1 MQHPCQCIAA
11 VGSTAQGQASS
22 HFLAACGHRLVLV
35 DVNDSKI
42 VSEWSSAIPTTN
54 IAEAPENDDG
64 ERPKKK
70 QKTAPLVKPAS
81 IIKLTVSPDQAHAV
95 VVTDD
100 KYVRVFSVGNGKLEE
115 ISQRCMPKRP
125 CAFQVLPDNAT
136 IICSDKFGDVYSLP
150 LLLPTASEDV
160 SMVADTALESAT
172 IQADE
177 PAFKPSASNLTVH
190 TKRNRKALEAQMQ
203 QKAFSAKKEPLK
215 FDHKLL
221 LGHVSMLTDVAFAT
235 RNVDGRER
243 GYIITA
249 DRDEHI
255 RVSRGPP
262 QSHVIEGYCL
272 GHKEFVSKVCL
283 IPGTDLLV
291 SGGGENELYVW
302 DWSALTLKRKIQLTG
317 EMVNTAGS
325 DTEALQQVDGET
337 VIQAGSSKKDVAVS
351 GMWIVPCLAA
361 HGGTETALVVAIER
375 SPMLLAIPVNQLD
388 LSRGQDVAI
397 TKLDLGHPPL
407 DLACIGNSAVVSL
420 DVREEGQSRFQAIK
434 LQEVKE
440 QAVIRCAR
448 DGEMEKRLAC
458 LNSWPTADAS
468 LDGKTLDD
476 LLYNVG
482 NLRKRRGW
490 GDSAK
495 EGDDGPDGD
504 AGVDDV
510 PED

>member
-1 MQHPCQCIAA
+1 MQHPYQCIAA
-11 VGSTAQGQASS
+11 VGSTAQGQISS

-42 VSEWSSAIPTTN
+42 ISEWSSAIPTTN
-54 IAEAPENDDG
+54 TAEAPENDDG

-70 QKTAPLVKPAS
+70 QKTVPPVKPAN

-95 VVTDD
+95 AVTDD
-100 KYVRVFSVGNGKLEE
+100 KYVRVFAVGGGKLEE

-125 CAFQVLPDNAT
+125 CAIQVLPDNAT
-136 IICSDKFGDVYSLP
+136 IICGDKFGDVYSLP
-150 LLLPTASEDV
+150 MLPTASEDV
-160 SMVADTALESAT
+160 LMEADTALGSPGVETEKQS
-172 IQADE
+172 
-177 PAFKPSASNLTVH
+177 FKPSATNLTVH

-221 LGHVSMLTDVAFAT
+221 LGHVSMLTDVTHAS
-235 RNVDGRER
+235 RYVDGRER

-272 GHKEFVSKVCL
+272 GHMEFVSKVCL

-302 DWSALTLKRKIQLTG
+302 DWPAFTIKRKIHLTG
-317 EMVNTAGS
+317 EMANTAGS

-351 GMWIVPCLAA
+351 GMWIVPCPATHA
-361 HGGTETALVVAIER
+361 GAETALVVAIER
-375 SPMLLAIPVNQLD
+375 LPMLLAIPVNQLC
-388 LSRGQDVAI
+388 LPRGQDVNI
-397 TKLDLGHPPL
+397 TKLDLGHAPL

-434 LQEVKE
+434 LQEVQE
-440 QAVIRCAR
+440 QGMIGNVR

-458 LNSWPTADAS
+458 LNSYTTADAS

-495 EGDDGPDGD
+495 EGKDGEDGG
-504 AGVDDV
+504 AAVDDV
-510 PED
+510 TEN

>member
-1 MQHPCQCIAA
+1 MQHPYQCIAA
-11 VGSTAQGQASS
+11 VGSIAQGGTNS

-35 DVNDSKI
+35 DVNDGNI
-42 VSEWSSAIPTTN
+42 VSEWSSENATTN
-54 IAEAPENDDG
+54 TAEAPENDDG

-70 QKTAPLVKPAS
+70 QKTVPSVKPAN
-81 IIKLTVSPDQAHAV
+81 IIKLTVSPDQNHAV
-95 VVTDD
+95 AVTDD
-100 KYVRVFSVGNGKLEE
+100 KYVRVFAVGGGKLEE

-125 CAFQVLPDNAT
+125 CAIQVLPDNAT
-136 IICSDKFGDVYSLP
+136 IICGDKFGDVYSLP
-150 LLLPTASEDV
+150 LLPVSIEDAPTDAGTVD
-160 SMVADTALESAT
+160 SAT
-172 IQADE
+172 LEADE
-177 PAFKPSASNLTVH
+177 PAFKPSATNLTVH

-221 LGHVSMLTDVAFAT
+221 LGHVSMLTDVTFAT

-262 QSHVIEGYCL
+262 HSHIIEGYCL
-272 GHKEFVSKVCL
+272 GHTEFVSKVCL

-302 DWSALTLKRKIQLTG
+302 DWPAFGLKRKIQLAG
-317 EMVNTAGS
+317 QVGHTAES
-325 DTEALQQVDGET
+325 NPEALQQADGET
-337 VIQAGSSKKDVAVS
+337 VFQAGSSKKDTAVS
-351 GMWIVPCLAA
+351 GLWIVPCPATNA
-361 HGGTETALVVAIER
+361 GAETALVVAIER
-375 SPMLLAIPVNQLD
+375 LPMLLAIPVGQLG
-388 LSRGQDVAI
+388 LPREQDVNI
-397 TKLDLGHPPL
+397 TKLDLGHAPL

-420 DVREEGQSRFQAIK
+420 DVREDGQSRFQAIQ

-440 QAVIRCAR
+440 QAVIRSAR
-448 DGEMEKRLAC
+448 DGAMEKRLAC
-458 LNSWPTADAS
+458 LNSWPAVNAS

-495 EGDDGPDGD
+495 EGDDGQDGE
-504 AGVDDV
+504 A
-510 PED
+510 ED

>member
-1 MQHPCQCIAA
+1 MQHPYQCIAA
-11 VGSTAQGQASS
+11 VGSTAQGQTSS

-35 DVNDSKI
+35 EVHDSKI
-42 VSEWSSAIPTTN
+42 VSEWSSENATTN
-54 IAEAPENDDG
+54 TAEAPENDDG

-70 QKTAPLVKPAS
+70 QKTVLPVKPAN

-95 VVTDD
+95 AVTDD
-100 KYVRVFSVGNGKLEE
+100 KYVRVFAVGGGKLEE

-125 CAFQVLPDNAT
+125 CAIQVLPDNAT
-136 IICSDKFGDVYSLP
+136 IICGDKFGDVYSLP
-150 LLLPTASEDV
+150 LLRTASEDV
-160 SMVADTALESAT
+160 SMEADTALESPEVET
-172 IQADE
+172 EKQS
-177 PAFKPSASNLTVH
+177 FKPSATSLTVH

-203 QKAFSAKKEPLK
+203 QKAFSAKKEALI

-221 LGHVSMLTDVAFAT
+221 LGHVSMLTDVAYVS

-302 DWSALTLKRKIQLTG
+302 DWSAFTLKRKIQLPS
-317 EMVNTAGS
+317 EVVNTAES
-325 DTEALQQVDGET
+325 ETKASQQADGEAM
-337 VIQAGSSKKDVAVS
+337 IQAGTSKKDIAVS
-351 GMWIVPCLAA
+351 GMWIVPCPATHA
-361 HGGTETALVVAIER
+361 GAETTLVVAIER
-375 SPMLLAIPVNQLD
+375 LPMLLAIPVNQLG
-388 LSRGQDVAI
+388 LPRGQDVNI
-397 TKLDLGHPPL
+397 TRIDLGHAPL
-407 DLACIGNSAVVSL
+407 DLACIGNSVVVSL
-420 DVREEGQSRFQAIK
+420 DVREDGQGSFQAIK
-434 LQEVKE
+434 LQEVQE
-440 QAVIRCAR
+440 QATLGCVQ
-448 DGEMEKRLAC
+448 DGEMENKLAC

-510 PED
+510 AED

>member
-1 MQHPCQCIAA
+1 MQHPYQCIAA
-11 VGSTAQGQASS
+11 IESTAQGQASS
-22 HFLAACGHRLVLV
+22 HLLAACGHRLVLV

-42 VSEWSSAIPTTN
+42 ITEWFSAISTTN
-54 IAEAPENDDG
+54 TAEAPENDDG

-70 QKTAPLVKPAS
+70 QKTVPPVKPAN

-95 VVTDD
+95 AVTDD
-100 KYVRVFSVGNGKLEE
+100 KYVRVFTIGNGKLEE

-125 CAFQVLPDNAT
+125 CAVQVLPDNAT
-136 IICSDKFGDVYSLP
+136 IICGDKFGDVYSLP
-150 LLLPTASEDV
+150 LLPTASEDV
-160 SMVADTALESAT
+160 PMVADTALESAT
-172 IQADE
+172 LEADE
-177 PAFKPSASNLTVH
+177 PAFKPSATNLTVH

-221 LGHVSMLTDVAFAT
+221 LGHVSMLTGVAYAS
-235 RNVDGRER
+235 RNVDGRDR

-255 RVSRGPP
+255 RISRGPP

-272 GHKEFVSKVCL
+272 GHKEFVSKLCL
-283 IPGTDLLV
+283 IPGTDLSV

-302 DWSALTLKRKIQLTG
+302 DWPAFTLKRKIHLTDEVVNTG
-317 EMVNTAGS
+317 ESNA
-325 DTEALQQVDGET
+325 EASRQADDGT
-337 VIQAGSSKKDVAVS
+337 MSQADSSKKDVAVS
-351 GMWIVPCLAA
+351 GMWIVPCPAA

-375 SPMLLAIPVNQLD
+375 LPMLLAIPVNQLG
-388 LSRGQDVAI
+388 LPRGQDVNI
-397 TKLDLGHPPL
+397 TTIDLGHAPL
-407 DLACIGNSAVVSL
+407 DLACIGDSVVVSL
-420 DVREEGQSRFQAIK
+420 DAREEGQSRFQAIK
-434 LQEVKE
+434 LQEVQE
-440 QAVIRCAR
+440 QGMIGNVR

-458 LNSWPTADAS
+458 LNSYPTADAS

-510 PED
+510 AED

>member
-1 MQHPCQCIAA
+1 MQHPYQCVAA
-11 VGSTAQGQASS
+11 IGLTAQGQTGS
-22 HFLAACGHRLVLV
+22 HFLAACGHWLVLV

-42 VSEWSSAIPTTN
+42 VSEWSSALPTTN
-54 IAEAPENDDG
+54 TAEAPENDDG

-70 QKTAPLVKPAS
+70 QKTLPPVKPAN
-81 IIKLTVSPDQAHAV
+81 IIKLTVSPDQNHAV
-95 VVTDD
+95 AVTDD
-100 KYVRVFSVGNGKLEE
+100 KYVRVFKISNGIVEE
-115 ISQRCMPKRP
+115 LSQRCMPKRP
-125 CAFQVLPDNAT
+125 CAIQVLPDNAT
-136 IICSDKFGDVYSLP
+136 IICGDKFGDVYSLP
-150 LLLPTASEDV
+150 LLPTASEDV
-160 SMVADTALESAT
+160 PMAADTALESAT
-172 IQADE
+172 LEADE
-177 PAFKPSASNLTVH
+177 PAFKPSATNLTVH

-221 LGHVSMLTDVAFAT
+221 LGHVSMLTEVIYT
-235 RNVDGRER
+235 SRNVDGRDR

-272 GHKEFVSKVCL
+272 GHSEFVSKVCL

-302 DWSALTLKRKIQLTG
+302 DWPAFTLKRKIQLTG
-317 EMVNTAGS
+317 EVVNTAES
-325 DTEALQQVDGET
+325 NAEASWQADDESM
-337 VIQAGSSKKDVAVS
+337 IQAGSNKKDVAVS
-351 GMWIVPCLAA
+351 GMWIVPCPAA

-375 SPMLLAIPVNQLD
+375 LPMLLAMPVSQLG
-388 LSRGQDVAI
+388 LPREQDVYI
-397 TKLDLGHPPL
+397 TTIDLGHAPL
-407 DLACIGNSAVVSL
+407 DLACIGDSTVVSL
-420 DVREEGQSRFQAIK
+420 DAREEGQSRFQAIQ

-440 QAVIRCAR
+440 QAVIRSIR

-468 LDGKTLDD
+468 LDRKALDD

-510 PED
+510 AED